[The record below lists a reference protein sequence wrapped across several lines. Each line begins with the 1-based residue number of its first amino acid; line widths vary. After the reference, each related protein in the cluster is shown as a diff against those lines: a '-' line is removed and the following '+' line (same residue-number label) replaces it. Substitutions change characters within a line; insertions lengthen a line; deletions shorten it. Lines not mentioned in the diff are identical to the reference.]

1 MKGLVLKDIYSVR
14 FQLFGGFALML
25 LPNIMLIISGGDL
38 SGGEGGLNR
47 FLSVMIYGGMNYI
60 SITLCS
66 SFLLN
71 TLEFDEKSGWAKMQR
86 AMPLSGGQI
95 IGGKLIAMAI
105 VLGIMTVSS
114 LVCNLT
120 GVIFFDRPVEPLIA
134 LPFIAGFL
142 QTITLSLCFMAG
154 YRFSSRIT
162 MLTYIL
168 TELVIA
174 AGIIFLIIGMV
185 TEKVSETAVRA
196 ITYAAIPVLT
206 AAVTVICFISGKKG
220 VMKDL

>member
-1 MKGLVLKDIYSVR
+1 MKGLVLKDIYSVK
-14 FQLFGGFALML
+14 FQLFGGLAIML
-25 LPNIMLIISGGDL
+25 LPNFMLMISGGNM
-38 SGGEGGLNR
+38 GEESEMNS
-47 FLSVMIYGGMNYI
+47 FLSVAIYGMMNYI

-86 AMPLSGGQI
+86 AMPLSDGQI

-105 VLGIMTVSS
+105 VLGILTALS
-114 LVCNLT
+114 LICNLT
-120 GVIFFDRPVEPLIA
+120 GVIFFELPAEPLIA

-154 YRFSSRIT
+154 YRFSSKLT

-168 TELVIA
+168 TELVVA
-174 AGIIFLIIGMV
+174 ACMIFFVIEIV
-185 TEKVSETAVRA
+185 KESVSETAVRIIA
-196 ITYAAIPVLT
+196 YAAIPVLT
-206 AAVTVICFISGKKG
+206 AAVTAISFISGKKA
-220 VMKDL
+220 VMRDI